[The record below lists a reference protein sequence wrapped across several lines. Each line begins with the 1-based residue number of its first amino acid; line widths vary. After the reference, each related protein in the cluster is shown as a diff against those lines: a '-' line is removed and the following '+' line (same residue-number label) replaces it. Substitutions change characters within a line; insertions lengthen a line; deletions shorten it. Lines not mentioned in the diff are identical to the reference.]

1 MLMILKKLNNKHI
14 EEYLQNNSDFF
25 IKNPSLL
32 DKLEFPSASNDKT
45 SKIVSF
51 KDWIIGNLK
60 NKQKDFIETAKHNYI
75 TQTKVHESIIH
86 LLRQKNLKD
95 FFHFLNTDLTKLFE
109 VEIISLVT
117 SEKKFSEK
125 YDQIFLNEKKISLM
139 YRADKNLI
147 LDATDQS
154 FGLYDNIDV
163 KIYSNAIFSIDKFI
177 LGSPALLVFGSK
189 TNHFIGKKAYDL
201 IKFFSLVF
209 ENKFKSFLN
218 E

>member
-1 MLMILKKLNNKHI
+1 MILKKINNKHI

-32 DKLEFPSASNDKT
+32 DKLEFPSASKEKT

-86 LLRQKNLKD
+86 LLRQKNIKD
-95 FFHFLNTDLTKLFE
+95 FFNFLNTDLTKLFE

-117 SEKKFSEK
+117 SEKKFSER
-125 YDQIFLNEKKISLM
+125 YGQIFLNEKKINLIH
-139 YRADKNLI
+139 RNDKNLI
-147 LDATDQS
+147 LDATDES
-154 FGLYDNIDV
+154 YNLYDNLEV

-201 IKFFSLVF
+201 IRFFSLVF
-209 ENKFKSFLN
+209 ENKFNSFVN

>member
-1 MLMILKKLNNKHI
+1 MILKKINNKHI

-25 IKNPSLL
+25 IKNPALL
-32 DKLEFPSASNDKT
+32 DKLEFPSASKEKT

-86 LLRQKNLKD
+86 LLRQKNIKD
-95 FFHFLNTDLTKLFE
+95 FFNFLNTDLTKLFE

-117 SEKKFSEK
+117 SEKKFSEE
-125 YDQIFLNEKKISLM
+125 YGQIFLDEKKIILIH
-139 YRADKNLI
+139 RNDKNLI
-147 LDATDQS
+147 LDATDES
-154 FGLYDNIDV
+154 YNLYDNLEV

-201 IKFFSLVF
+201 IRFFSLVF
-209 ENKFKSFLN
+209 ENKFNSFVN

>member
-32 DKLEFPSASNDKT
+32 DKLEFPSSSNDKT

-86 LLRQKNLKD
+86 LLRKKNLKD
-95 FFHFLNTDLTKLFE
+95 FLHFLNTDLTKLFD

-117 SEKKFSEK
+117 SDKKISEK
-125 YDQIFLNEKKISLM
+125 YDQIYLNEKKISLI
-139 YRADKNLI
+139 YRTDKNLI

-154 FGLYDNIDV
+154 FGLYDKIDV
-163 KIYSNAIFSIDKFI
+163 KIYSNAIFSLDKFI

-209 ENKFKSFLN
+209 ENKFKSLFN

>member
-1 MLMILKKLNNKHI
+1 MILKKINNKHI

-32 DKLEFPSASNDKT
+32 DKLEFPSASKEKT

-86 LLRQKNLKD
+86 LLRQKNIKD
-95 FFHFLNTDLTKLFE
+95 FFNFLNTDLTKIFE

-117 SEKKFSEK
+117 SEKKFSER
-125 YDQIFLNEKKISLM
+125 YGQIFLNEKKINLIH
-139 YRADKNLI
+139 RNDKNLI
-147 LDATDQS
+147 LDATDES
-154 FGLYDNIDV
+154 YNLYDNLEV

-201 IKFFSLVF
+201 IRFFSLVF
-209 ENKFKSFLN
+209 ENKFNSFVN

>member
-1 MLMILKKLNNKHI
+1 MILKKINNKHI

-32 DKLEFPSASNDKT
+32 DKLEFPSASKEKT

-60 NKQKDFIETAKHNYI
+60 SKQKDFIETAKHNYI
-75 TQTKVHESIIH
+75 TQTKVHESIIY
-86 LLRQKNLKD
+86 LLRQKNIKD
-95 FFHFLNTDLTKLFE
+95 FFNFLNTDLTKLFE

-117 SEKKFSEK
+117 SEKKFSER
-125 YDQIFLNEKKISLM
+125 YGQIFLNEKKINLIH
-139 YRADKNLI
+139 RNDKNLI
-147 LDATDQS
+147 LDATDES
-154 FGLYDNIDV
+154 YNLYDNLEV

-201 IKFFSLVF
+201 IRFFSLVF
-209 ENKFKSFLN
+209 ENKFNSFVN

>member
-32 DKLEFPSASNDKT
+32 DKLEFPSSSNDKT

-86 LLRQKNLKD
+86 LLRKKNLKD
-95 FFHFLNTDLTKLFE
+95 FLHFLNTDLTKLFD

-117 SEKKFSEK
+117 SDKKISEK
-125 YDQIFLNEKKISLM
+125 YDQIYLNEKKIRLI
-139 YRADKNLI
+139 YRTDKNLI

-154 FGLYDNIDV
+154 FGLYDKIDV
-163 KIYSNAIFSIDKFI
+163 KIYSNAIFSLDKFI

-209 ENKFKSFLN
+209 ENKFKSLFN

>member
-1 MLMILKKLNNKHI
+1 MILKKINNKHI

-25 IKNPSLL
+25 IKNPALL
-32 DKLEFPSASNDKT
+32 DKLEFPSASKEKT

-86 LLRQKNLKD
+86 LLRQKNIKD
-95 FFHFLNTDLTKLFE
+95 FFNFLNTDLTKLFE

-125 YDQIFLNEKKISLM
+125 YGQIFLNEKKINLIH
-139 YRADKNLI
+139 RNDKNLI
-147 LDATDQS
+147 LDATDES
-154 FGLYDNIDV
+154 YNLYDNLEV
-163 KIYSNAIFSIDKFI
+163 KIYSNAIFSLDKFI

-201 IKFFSLVF
+201 IRFFSLVF
-209 ENKFKSFLN
+209 ENKFNSFVN

>member
-1 MLMILKKLNNKHI
+1 MILKKINNKHI

-32 DKLEFPSASNDKT
+32 DKLEFPSASKEKT

-60 NKQKDFIETAKHNYI
+60 SKQKDFIETAKHNYI
-75 TQTKVHESIIH
+75 TQTKVHESIIY
-86 LLRQKNLKD
+86 LLRQKNIKD
-95 FFHFLNTDLTKLFE
+95 FFNFLNTDLTKLFE

-117 SEKKFSEK
+117 SEKKFSEE
-125 YDQIFLNEKKISLM
+125 YGQIFLDEKKINLIH
-139 YRADKNLI
+139 RNDKNLI
-147 LDATDQS
+147 LDATDES
-154 FGLYDNIDV
+154 YNLYDNLEV

-201 IKFFSLVF
+201 IRFFSLVF
-209 ENKFKSFLN
+209 ENKFNSFVN

>member
-1 MLMILKKLNNKHI
+1 MILKKINNKHI

-32 DKLEFPSASNDKT
+32 DKLEFPSASKEKT

-86 LLRQKNLKD
+86 LLRQKNIKD
-95 FFHFLNTDLTKLFE
+95 FFNFLNTDLTKLFE

-125 YDQIFLNEKKISLM
+125 YGQIFLNEKKINLIH
-139 YRADKNLI
+139 RNDKNLI
-147 LDATDQS
+147 LDATDES
-154 FGLYDNIDV
+154 YNLYDNLEV

-209 ENKFKSFLN
+209 ENKFNSFVN

>member
-1 MLMILKKLNNKHI
+1 MILKKINNKHI

-32 DKLEFPSASNDKT
+32 DKLEFPSASKEKT

-60 NKQKDFIETAKHNYI
+60 SKQKDFIETAKHNYI
-75 TQTKVHESIIH
+75 TQTKVHESIIY
-86 LLRQKNLKD
+86 LLRQKNIKD
-95 FFHFLNTDLTKLFE
+95 FFNFLNTDLTKLFE
-109 VEIISLVT
+109 VEVISLVT
-117 SEKKFSEK
+117 SERKFSEE
-125 YDQIFLNEKKISLM
+125 YGQIFLDEKKINLIH
-139 YRADKNLI
+139 RNDKNLI
-147 LDATDQS
+147 LDATDES
-154 FGLYDNIDV
+154 YNLYDNLEV

-201 IKFFSLVF
+201 IRFFSLVF
-209 ENKFKSFLN
+209 ENKFNSFVN

>member
-1 MLMILKKLNNKHI
+1 MILKKINNKHI

-32 DKLEFPSASNDKT
+32 DKLEFPSASKEKT

-86 LLRQKNLKD
+86 LLRQKNIKD
-95 FFHFLNTDLTKLFE
+95 FFNFLNTDLTKLFE

-117 SEKKFSEK
+117 SEKKFSEE
-125 YDQIFLNEKKISLM
+125 YGQIFLDEKKINLIH
-139 YRADKNLI
+139 RNDKNLI
-147 LDATDQS
+147 LDATDES
-154 FGLYDNIDV
+154 YNLYDNLEV
-163 KIYSNAIFSIDKFI
+163 KIYSNAIFSLDKFI

-201 IKFFSLVF
+201 IRFFSLVF
-209 ENKFKSFLN
+209 ENKFNSFVN

>member
-1 MLMILKKLNNKHI
+1 MILKKINNKHI

-25 IKNPSLL
+25 IKNPALL
-32 DKLEFPSASNDKT
+32 DKLEFPSASKEKT

-86 LLRQKNLKD
+86 LLRQKNIKD
-95 FFHFLNTDLTKLFE
+95 FFNFLNTDLTKLFA

-125 YDQIFLNEKKISLM
+125 YGQIFLNEKKINLIH
-139 YRADKNLI
+139 RNDKNLI
-147 LDATDQS
+147 LDATDES
-154 FGLYDNIDV
+154 YNLYDNLEV

-201 IKFFSLVF
+201 IRFFSLVF
-209 ENKFKSFLN
+209 ENKFNSFVN

>member
-1 MLMILKKLNNKHI
+1 MILKKINDKHI

-32 DKLEFPSASNDKT
+32 DKLEFPSASKEKT

-60 NKQKDFIETAKHNYI
+60 SKQKDFIETAKHNYI
-75 TQTKVHESIIH
+75 TQTKVHESIIY
-86 LLRQKNLKD
+86 LLRQKNIKD
-95 FFHFLNTDLTKLFE
+95 FFNFLNTDLTKIFE

-117 SEKKFSEK
+117 SDKKFSEE
-125 YDQIFLNEKKISLM
+125 YGQIFLDEKKINLIH
-139 YRADKNLI
+139 RNDKNLI
-147 LDATDQS
+147 LDATDES
-154 FGLYDNIDV
+154 YNLYDNLEV

-201 IKFFSLVF
+201 IRFFSLVF
-209 ENKFKSFLN
+209 ENKFNSFVN

>member
-1 MLMILKKLNNKHI
+1 MILKKINNKHI

-32 DKLEFPSASNDKT
+32 DKLEFPSVSKEKT

-60 NKQKDFIETAKHNYI
+60 SKQKDFIETAKHNYI
-75 TQTKVHESIIH
+75 TQTKVHESIIY
-86 LLRQKNLKD
+86 LLRQKNIKD
-95 FFHFLNTDLTKLFE
+95 FFNFLNTDLTKLFE

-117 SEKKFSEK
+117 SERKFSEE
-125 YDQIFLNEKKISLM
+125 YGQIFLDEKKINLIH
-139 YRADKNLI
+139 RNDKNLI
-147 LDATDQS
+147 LDATDES
-154 FGLYDNIDV
+154 YNLYDNLEV

-201 IKFFSLVF
+201 IRFFSLVF
-209 ENKFKSFLN
+209 ENKFNSFVN

>member
-1 MLMILKKLNNKHI
+1 MILKKINNKHI

-32 DKLEFPSASNDKT
+32 DKLEFPSASKEKT

-86 LLRQKNLKD
+86 LLRQKNIKD
-95 FFHFLNTDLTKLFE
+95 FFNFLNTDLTKLFE

-117 SEKKFSEK
+117 SEKKFSEE
-125 YDQIFLNEKKISLM
+125 YGQIFLDEKKINLIH
-139 YRADKNLI
+139 RNDKNLI
-147 LDATDQS
+147 LDATDES
-154 FGLYDNIDV
+154 YNLYDNLEV
-163 KIYSNAIFSIDKFI
+163 KIYSNAIFSLDKFI
-177 LGSPALLVFGSK
+177 IGSPALLVFGSK
-189 TNHFIGKKAYDL
+189 TNHFIGNKAYDL
-201 IKFFSLVF
+201 IRFFSLVF
-209 ENKFKSFLN
+209 ENKFKSFVN

>member
-1 MLMILKKLNNKHI
+1 MILKKINNKHI

-32 DKLEFPSASNDKT
+32 DKLEFPSASKEKT

-86 LLRQKNLKD
+86 LLRQKNIKD
-95 FFHFLNTDLTKLFE
+95 FFNFLNTDLTKLFE

-117 SEKKFSEK
+117 SEKKFSEE
-125 YDQIFLNEKKISLM
+125 YGQIFLDKKKINLIH
-139 YRADKNLI
+139 RNDKNLI
-147 LDATDQS
+147 LDATDES
-154 FGLYDNIDV
+154 YNLYDNLEV

-201 IKFFSLVF
+201 IRFFSLVF
-209 ENKFKSFLN
+209 ENKFNSFVN

>member
-1 MLMILKKLNNKHI
+1 MSMILKKLNNKHI

-32 DKLEFPSASNDKT
+32 DKLEFPSASKEKT

-75 TQTKVHESIIH
+75 TQTKVHESIVL
-86 LLRQKNLKD
+86 LLRQKNIKD
-95 FFHFLNTDLTKLFE
+95 FFSFLNTDLTKLFE

-117 SEKKFSEK
+117 SEKKFSEE
-125 YDQIFLNEKKISLM
+125 YGQIFLNEKKITLM
-139 YRADKNLI
+139 HRTDTNLI
-147 LDATDQS
+147 LDATDES
-154 FGLYDNIDV
+154 YGLYDNLEV
-163 KIYSNAIFSIDKFI
+163 KIYSNAIFSLDKFI
-177 LGSPALLVFGSK
+177 IGSPALLVFGSK
-189 TNHFIGKKAYDL
+189 TNHFIGNKAYDL
-201 IKFFSLVF
+201 IRFFSLVF
-209 ENKFKSFLN
+209 ENKFNSFVN

>member
-1 MLMILKKLNNKHI
+1 MILKKINNKHI

-25 IKNPSLL
+25 IKNPALL
-32 DKLEFPSASNDKT
+32 DKLEFPSASKEKT

-86 LLRQKNLKD
+86 LLRQKNIKD
-95 FFHFLNTDLTKLFE
+95 FFNFLNTDLTKLFD

-117 SEKKFSEK
+117 SDKKISEK
-125 YDQIFLNEKKISLM
+125 YDQIYLNEKKISLI
-139 YRADKNLI
+139 YRTDKNLI
-147 LDATDQS
+147 LDATDES
-154 FGLYDNIDV
+154 YNLYDNLEV

-201 IKFFSLVF
+201 IRFFSLVF
-209 ENKFKSFLN
+209 ENKFNSFVN

>member
-1 MLMILKKLNNKHI
+1 MILKKINNKHI

-25 IKNPSLL
+25 IKNPALL
-32 DKLEFPSASNDKT
+32 DKLEFPSASKEKT

-86 LLRQKNLKD
+86 LLRQKNIKD
-95 FFHFLNTDLTKLFE
+95 FFNFLNTDLTKLFE

-117 SEKKFSEK
+117 SEKKFSEE
-125 YDQIFLNEKKISLM
+125 YGQIFLDEKKINLIH
-139 YRADKNLI
+139 RNDKNLI
-147 LDATDQS
+147 LDATDES
-154 FGLYDNIDV
+154 YNLYDNLEV

-201 IKFFSLVF
+201 IRFFSLVF
-209 ENKFKSFLN
+209 ENKFNSFVN

>member
-1 MLMILKKLNNKHI
+1 MILKKINDKHI

-32 DKLEFPSASNDKT
+32 DKLEFPSASKEKT

-60 NKQKDFIETAKHNYI
+60 SKQKDFIETAKHNYI
-75 TQTKVHESIIH
+75 TQTKVHESIIY
-86 LLRQKNLKD
+86 LLRQKNIKD
-95 FFHFLNTDLTKLFE
+95 FFNFLNTDLTKLFE

-117 SEKKFSEK
+117 SEKKFSEE
-125 YDQIFLNEKKISLM
+125 YGQIFLDEKKINLIH
-139 YRADKNLI
+139 RNDKNLI
-147 LDATDQS
+147 LDATDES
-154 FGLYDNIDV
+154 YNLYDNLEV

-201 IKFFSLVF
+201 IRFFSLVF
-209 ENKFKSFLN
+209 ENKFNSFVN

>member
-1 MLMILKKLNNKHI
+1 MILKKLNNKHI

-51 KDWIIGNLK
+51 KDWIIGNLE
-60 NKQKDFIETAKHNYI
+60 NKQKDFLETAKYNYI
-75 TQTKVHESIIH
+75 TQKKVHESIIH

-95 FFHFLNTDLTKLFE
+95 FFYFLNTDLTKLFE
-109 VEIISLVT
+109 VEIISLIT

-125 YDQIFLNEKKISLM
+125 YGQIFLNEKKISLIH
-139 YRADKNLI
+139 RTDKNLI

-154 FGLYDNIDV
+154 FGLYDDIGI
-163 KIYSNAIFSIDKFI
+163 KIYSNAIFSLDKFI

>member
-1 MLMILKKLNNKHI
+1 MILKKINNKHI

-25 IKNPSLL
+25 IKNPALL
-32 DKLEFPSASNDKT
+32 DKLEFPSASKEKT

-86 LLRQKNLKD
+86 LLRQKNIKD
-95 FFHFLNTDLTKLFE
+95 FFNFLNTDLTKLFE

-117 SEKKFSEK
+117 SEKKFSER
-125 YDQIFLNEKKISLM
+125 YGQIFLNEKKINLIH
-139 YRADKNLI
+139 RNDKNLI
-147 LDATDQS
+147 LDATDES
-154 FGLYDNIDV
+154 YNLYDNLEV

-201 IKFFSLVF
+201 IRFFSLVF
-209 ENKFKSFLN
+209 ENKFNSFVN

>member
-1 MLMILKKLNNKHI
+1 MILKKLNNKHI

-25 IKNPSLL
+25 IKNPALL
-32 DKLEFPSASNDKT
+32 DKLEFPSASKEKT

-86 LLRQKNLKD
+86 LLRQKNIKD
-95 FFHFLNTDLTKLFE
+95 FFNFLNTDLTKLFE

-125 YDQIFLNEKKISLM
+125 YGQIFLNEKKINLIH
-139 YRADKNLI
+139 RNDKNLI
-147 LDATDQS
+147 LDATDES
-154 FGLYDNIDV
+154 YNLYDNLEV

-201 IKFFSLVF
+201 IRFFSLVF
-209 ENKFKSFLN
+209 ENKFNSFVN

>member
-1 MLMILKKLNNKHI
+1 MILKKINNKHI

-25 IKNPSLL
+25 IKNPALL
-32 DKLEFPSASNDKT
+32 DKLEFPSASKEKT

-75 TQTKVHESIIH
+75 TQTKVHESIIY
-86 LLRQKNLKD
+86 LLRQKNIKD
-95 FFHFLNTDLTKLFE
+95 FFNFLNTDLTKLFE

-117 SEKKFSEK
+117 SEKKFSEE
-125 YDQIFLNEKKISLM
+125 YGQIFLDEKKINLIH
-139 YRADKNLI
+139 RNDKNLI
-147 LDATDQS
+147 LDATDES
-154 FGLYDNIDV
+154 YNLYDNLEV
-163 KIYSNAIFSIDKFI
+163 KIYSNAIFSLDKFI

-201 IKFFSLVF
+201 IRFFSLVF
-209 ENKFKSFLN
+209 ENKFNSFVN

>member
-1 MLMILKKLNNKHI
+1 MILKKINNKHI

-32 DKLEFPSASNDKT
+32 DKLEFPSASKEKT

-86 LLRQKNLKD
+86 LLRQKNIKD
-95 FFHFLNTDLTKLFE
+95 FFNFLNTDLTKLFE

-117 SEKKFSEK
+117 SEKKFSER
-125 YDQIFLNEKKISLM
+125 YGQIFLNEKKINLIH
-139 YRADKNLI
+139 RNDKNLI
-147 LDATDQS
+147 LDATDES
-154 FGLYDNIDV
+154 YNLYDNLEV

-209 ENKFKSFLN
+209 ENKFNSFLN

>member
-1 MLMILKKLNNKHI
+1 MILKKINNKHI

-32 DKLEFPSASNDKT
+32 DKLEFPSASKEKT

-86 LLRQKNLKD
+86 LLRQKNIKD
-95 FFHFLNTDLTKLFE
+95 FFNFLNTDLTKLFE

-125 YDQIFLNEKKISLM
+125 YGQIFLNEKKINLIH
-139 YRADKNLI
+139 RNDKNLI
-147 LDATDQS
+147 LDATDES
-154 FGLYDNIDV
+154 YNLYDNLEV

-201 IKFFSLVF
+201 IRFFSLVF
-209 ENKFKSFLN
+209 ENKFNSFVN

>member
-1 MLMILKKLNNKHI
+1 MILKKINNKHI

-32 DKLEFPSASNDKT
+32 DKLEFPSASKEKT

-86 LLRQKNLKD
+86 LLRQKNIKD
-95 FFHFLNTDLTKLFE
+95 FFNFLNTDLTKLFE

-117 SEKKFSEK
+117 SEKKFSEE
-125 YDQIFLNEKKISLM
+125 YGQIFLDEKKINLIH
-139 YRADKNLI
+139 RNDKNLI
-147 LDATDQS
+147 LDATDES
-154 FGLYDNIDV
+154 YNLYDNLEV

-201 IKFFSLVF
+201 IRFFSLVF
-209 ENKFKSFLN
+209 ENKFNSFVN

>member
-25 IKNPSLL
+25 VKNPSLL
-32 DKLEFPSASNDKT
+32 DKLEFPSDSNDKT

-75 TQTKVHESIIH
+75 TQKKVHESIIH

-95 FFHFLNTDLTKLFE
+95 FFHFINTDLTKIFE

-117 SEKKFSEK
+117 SEKKFSEE
-125 YDQIFLNEKKISLM
+125 YGQIFLNEKKITLM
-139 YRADKNLI
+139 HRTDTNLI
-147 LDATDQS
+147 LDATDDS
-154 FGLYDNIDV
+154 YGLYDNLKV
-163 KIYSNAIFSIDKFI
+163 KIYSNAIFSLDKFI
-177 LGSPALLVFGSK
+177 IGSPALLVFGSK

-201 IKFFSLVF
+201 IRFFSLVF
-209 ENKFKSFLN
+209 ENKFKSFVN

>member
-1 MLMILKKLNNKHI
+1 MILKKINNKHI

-32 DKLEFPSASNDKT
+32 DKLEFPSVSKEKT

-60 NKQKDFIETAKHNYI
+60 NEQKDFIETAKHNYI

-86 LLRQKNLKD
+86 LLRQKNIKD
-95 FFHFLNTDLTKLFE
+95 FFNFLNTDLTKLFE

-117 SEKKFSEK
+117 SEKTFSEE
-125 YDQIFLNEKKISLM
+125 YGQIFLNENKINLIH
-139 YRADKNLI
+139 RNDKNLI
-147 LDATDQS
+147 LDATDES
-154 FGLYDNIDV
+154 YNLYDNLEV

-209 ENKFKSFLN
+209 ENKFNSFVN

>member
-1 MLMILKKLNNKHI
+1 MILKKINNKHI

-32 DKLEFPSASNDKT
+32 DKLEFPSASKEKT

-86 LLRQKNLKD
+86 LLRQKNIKD
-95 FFHFLNTDLTKLFE
+95 FFNYLNTDLTKLFE

-117 SEKKFSEK
+117 SEKKFSER
-125 YDQIFLNEKKISLM
+125 YGQIFLNEKKINLIH
-139 YRADKNLI
+139 RNDKNLI
-147 LDATDQS
+147 LDATDES
-154 FGLYDNIDV
+154 YNLYDNLEV

-201 IKFFSLVF
+201 IRFFSLVF
-209 ENKFKSFLN
+209 ENKFNSFVN

>member
-1 MLMILKKLNNKHI
+1 MILKKINNKHI

-32 DKLEFPSASNDKT
+32 DKLEFPSASKEKT

-75 TQTKVHESIIH
+75 TQTKVHESIIY
-86 LLRQKNLKD
+86 LLRQKNIKD
-95 FFHFLNTDLTKLFE
+95 FFNFLNTDLTKLFE

-117 SEKKFSEK
+117 SEKKFSEE
-125 YDQIFLNEKKISLM
+125 YGQIFLDEKKINLIH
-139 YRADKNLI
+139 RNDKNLI
-147 LDATDQS
+147 LDATDES
-154 FGLYDNIDV
+154 YNLYDNLEV

-201 IKFFSLVF
+201 IRFFSLVF
-209 ENKFKSFLN
+209 ENKFNSFVN

>member
-1 MLMILKKLNNKHI
+1 MILKKINNKHI
-14 EEYLQNNSDFF
+14 EEYLQHNSDFF
-25 IKNPSLL
+25 IKNPALL
-32 DKLEFPSASNDKT
+32 DKLEFPSASKEKT

-86 LLRQKNLKD
+86 LLRQKNIKD
-95 FFHFLNTDLTKLFE
+95 FFNFLNTDLTKLFE

-125 YDQIFLNEKKISLM
+125 YGQIFLNEKKINLIH
-139 YRADKNLI
+139 RNDKNLI
-147 LDATDQS
+147 LDATDES
-154 FGLYDNIDV
+154 YNLYDNLEV

-201 IKFFSLVF
+201 IRFFSLVF
-209 ENKFKSFLN
+209 ENKFNSFVN

>member
-1 MLMILKKLNNKHI
+1 MILKKINNKHI

-32 DKLEFPSASNDKT
+32 DKLEFPSASKEKT

-86 LLRQKNLKD
+86 LLRQKNIKD
-95 FFHFLNTDLTKLFE
+95 FFYFLNTDLTKLFE

-117 SEKKFSEK
+117 SEKKFSER
-125 YDQIFLNEKKISLM
+125 YGQIFLNEKKINLIH
-139 YRADKNLI
+139 RNDKNLI
-147 LDATDQS
+147 LDATDES
-154 FGLYDNIDV
+154 YNLYDNLEV

-201 IKFFSLVF
+201 IRFFSLVF
-209 ENKFKSFLN
+209 ENKFNSFVN